1 MSNFIKATEAATIS
15 EAKADSK
22 QDNFIAEHS
31 DLMKTIDEN
40 IRGNAK
46 LGADKTW
53 FDIDDTQLGEEDI
66 KTLKDILIS
75 YGYRVRID
83 FVFSEDHRCGGL
95 GLENVQFDDDFY
107 NDLYEFPH
115 YTADIYVFWK

>member
-1 MSNFIKATEAATIS
+1 MSNFIKATEAAIIS
-15 EAKADSK
+15 EAQADSK
-22 QDNFIAEHS
+22 HDKFIAEHS

-83 FVFSEDHRCGGL
+83 FVFSEDHRGGGL
-95 GLENVQFDDDFY
+95 GLEDVKFDDDFY